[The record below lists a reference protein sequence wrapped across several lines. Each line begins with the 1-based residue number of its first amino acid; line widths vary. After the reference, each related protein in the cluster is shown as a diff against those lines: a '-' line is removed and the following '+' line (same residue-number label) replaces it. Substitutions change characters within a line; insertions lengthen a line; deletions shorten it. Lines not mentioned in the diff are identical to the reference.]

1 MSSRR
6 AWLRLLSA
14 GGAFAACR
22 PGPSDLPSG
31 TDRWHPYAG
40 GLADLLIV
48 GGTIWTMDP
57 EHPEV
62 GAVAARGGRVIA
74 IGDPAHL
81 THLHGPRTRVL
92 DLGGGFA
99 VPGLTDAHAHLVGL
113 GAELEEVD
121 LRGATSVDEAVD
133 RVLRSAP
140 PTGWVLGRGWDQNL
154 WPGAA
159 MPTHDPLSAAFPDRP
174 VWLRRVDGH
183 AGWANLAALQAAGIT
198 AATAP
203 PQGGEIA
210 LRDGPRGREPTGLL
224 VDAAM
229 ELVPVPRPDRDTLRR
244 RILAAQARVLPLG
257 LTGVHEMGVSQ
268 DGHATLRALA
278 SADELKLRITA
289 YADEDWFIRQ
299 LRHNQPE
306 RFGPDPRYA
315 LVGVKLYVDGAL
327 GSRGAA
333 LLAPYDDR
341 PGHTGALQHTAA
353 QLAELV
359 TTATRGGWQ
368 VAAHAIGD
376 RAIRDLLGAL
386 EALPRQP
393 GPTRNRELQ
402 TDPRLRVEHAQIV
415 DLADIPRFAR
425 LGAVASMQPT
435 HATSDMAWVPARIG
449 AARLPGAYA
458 WRRFLAAGVPLAL
471 GSDFPVEQ
479 PNPTHGL
486 HAAITRQDS
495 HGQPAGGWL
504 PDQRLSLWQAVA
516 GFTTGAAYAAR
527 QEHWRGRLSPG
538 MAADLTCF
546 RDDLRE
552 LAPLALR
559 DARVLA
565 TVVGGRVVWE

>member
-1 MSSRR
+1 MSTRR
-6 AWLRLLSA
+6 AWLRLATAS
-14 GGAFAACR
+14 GAFAACR

-40 GLADLLIV
+40 GLADLLV
-48 GGTIWTMDP
+48 LGGTIWTMDP
-57 EHPEV
+57 DRPEV
-62 GAVAARGGRVIA
+62 GAVAARGGRIIA
-74 IGDPAHL
+74 IGEPGEL

-99 VPGLTDAHAHLVGL
+99 TPGLTDAHAHLVGL
-113 GAELEEVD
+113 GAVLEEVD
-121 LRGATSVDEAVD
+121 LRGATSPEEAIA
-133 RVLRSAP
+133 RVQRSAP
-140 PTGWVLGRGWDQNL
+140 PSGWIVGRGWDQNL

-159 MPTHDPLSAAFPDRP
+159 MPTHDKLSAAFPDRP

-183 AGWANLAALQAAGIT
+183 AGWANLAALKTANIT
-198 AATAP
+198 ADTPA
-203 PQGGEIA
+203 PQGGEIT

-224 VDAAM
+224 VDTAM

-244 RILAAQARVLPLG
+244 RILAAQARILPLG

-278 SADELKLRITA
+278 ASGELELRVTA
-289 YADEDWFIRQ
+289 YADEDWFVRQ
-299 LRHNQPE
+299 LRHNLPE
-306 RFGPDPRYA
+306 KPGHDLRYR
-315 LVGVKLYVDGAL
+315 LVGVKLYIDGAL

-359 TTATRGGWQ
+359 QTATRNRWQ
-368 VAAHAIGD
+368 IAAHAIGD
-376 RAIRDLLGAL
+376 RAIRDLLDAL
-386 EALPRQP
+386 AALPRD
-393 GPTRNRELQ
+393 RLF
-402 TDPRLRVEHAQIV
+402 DPRLRVEHAQIV

-435 HATSDMAWVPARIG
+435 HATSDMPWAPARIG
-449 AARLPGAYA
+449 ASRLPGAYA
-458 WRRFLAAGVPLAL
+458 WRRFLAADVPLAL

-486 HAAITRQDS
+486 HAAITRQDA
-495 HGQPAGGWL
+495 HAHPPGGWL

-516 GFTTGAAYAAR
+516 GFTTGAAHAAN
-527 QEHWRGRLSPG
+527 QELWCGRLSPG

-552 LAPLALR
+552 LPPLALR
-559 DARVLA
+559 DAPILA